1 MFDNTE
7 YQTIDG
13 NHDGKI
19 NDKKLITIQK
29 FLLFNLIFC

>member
-1 MFDNTE
+1 MFDNIE

-19 NDKKLITIQK
+19 NDKKINNYTKILT
-29 FLLFNLIFC
+29 FLT